1 MRIKTRA
8 QALATTGL
16 VALALTL
23 TACGADDGAGA
34 DDMSTPAA
42 EESMQSDDMASD
54 DMATE
59 DMESDDM
66 ASDDMSA
73 EPMAQHGSF
82 AGMNDKSV
90 EGTVTVEGDTVTLE
104 GFSSDE
110 GPDLHLYL
118 AKGTDEAAV
127 EAGTELGEVAFDEAS
142 QTFTLDEMAAESMA
156 DGGYTD
162 VVVHCDKAKA
172 VFGAATL
179 M

>member
-1 MRIKTRA
+1 MRAK
-8 QALATTGL
+8 ALATTGL

-23 TACGADDGAGA
+23 TACGADDGAGSGG
-34 DDMSTPAA
+34 DMTPAA
-42 EESMQSDDMASD
+42 TDSMQSDDMQSD
-54 DMATE
+54 DA
-59 DMESDDM
+59 
-66 ASDDMSA
+66 
-73 EPMAQHGSF
+73 MAQHGTF

-90 EGTVTVEGDTVTLE
+90 EGTVTVEGDTVTLS

-127 EAGTELGEVAFDEAS
+127 EAGTELGEVAFDEAD
-142 QTFTLDEMAAESMA
+142 QTFTT
-156 DGGYTD
+156 DGMGGGDGMDGYTD

>member
-1 MRIKTRA
+1 MRAK
-8 QALATTGL
+8 ALATTGL

-23 TACGADDGAGA
+23 TACGADDGAGSG
-34 DDMSTPAA
+34 DDMTTPTA
-42 EESMQSDDMASD
+42 EQSMQSDDMQSD
-54 DMATE
+54 DMQ
-59 DMESDDM
+59 SDDM
-66 ASDDMSA
+66 QGDDMAA

-82 AGMNDKSV
+82 AGLNDKTV
-90 EGTVTVEGDTVTLE
+90 EGTVAVEDGTVTLS

-127 EAGTELGEVAFDEAS
+127 EAGTELGDVAYDEAS
-142 QTFTLDEMAAESMA
+142 QTFSLEGVDVE
-156 DGGYTD
+156 GYTD

>member
-1 MRIKTRA
+1 MRAK
-8 QALATTGL
+8 ALATTGL

-23 TACGADDGAGA
+23 TACGADDGAGSG
-34 DDMSTPAA
+34 DDMTTPTA
-42 EESMQSDDMASD
+42 EQSMQSDDMQSD
-54 DMATE
+54 DME
-59 DMESDDM
+59 G
-66 ASDDMSA
+66 DDMSA
-73 EPMAQHGSF
+73 EPMAQHGTF
-82 AGMNDKSV
+82 AGLNDKTV
-90 EGTVTVEGDTVTLE
+90 EGTVTVEDGTVTLS

-127 EAGTELGEVAFDEAS
+127 EAGTELGDVAYDEAS
-142 QTFTLDEMAAESMA
+142 QTFSLEGVDIE
-156 DGGYTD
+156 GYTD

>member
-1 MRIKTRA
+1 MRAK
-8 QALATTGL
+8 ALATTGL

-23 TACGADDGAGA
+23 TACGADDAGSGDA
-34 DDMSTPAA
+34 MTPDATR
-42 EESMQSDDMASD
+42 SMQSDDMASD
-54 DMATE
+54 DMAT
-59 DMESDDM
+59 
-66 ASDDMSA
+66 DDMSSA
-73 EPMAQHGSF
+73 DPMAQHGTF
-82 AGMNDKSV
+82 AGMNGKAV
-90 EGTVTVEGDTVTLE
+90 EGMVMIEGDTVTLS

-127 EAGTELGEVAFDEAS
+127 SAGTELGEVAFDEAS
-142 QTFTLDEMAAESMA
+142 QTFTLDGLEGMDPA
-156 DGGYTD
+156 DFTD

>member
-1 MRIKTRA
+1 MRAK
-8 QALATTGL
+8 ALATTGL

-23 TACGADDGAGA
+23 TACSADDGAGSG
-34 DDMSTPAA
+34 DDMTPTA
-42 EESMQSDDMASD
+42 EQSMQSDDMQSDGAD
-54 DMATE
+54 DMA
-59 DMESDDM
+59 
-66 ASDDMSA
+66 A
-73 EPMAQHGSF
+73 EPMAQHGTF
-82 AGMNDKSV
+82 AGLNDKTV
-90 EGTVTVEGDTVTLE
+90 AGTVTIDGDTLTLE

-127 EAGTELGEVAFDEAS
+127 EAGAELGDVAFDEAS
-142 QTFTLDEMAAESMA
+142 QTFSLEGVDVE
-156 DGGYTD
+156 GYTD

>member
-1 MRIKTRA
+1 MRAK
-8 QALATTGL
+8 ALATTGL

-23 TACGADDGAGA
+23 TACGADDGAGSG
-34 DDMSTPAA
+34 DDMTPAA
-42 EESMQSDDMASD
+42 TDSMQSDDMQSD
-54 DMATE
+54 DMQ
-59 DMESDDM
+59 SDG
-66 ASDDMSA
+66 A
-73 EPMAQHGSF
+73 MAQHGTF

-90 EGTVTVEGDTVTLE
+90 EGTVTVEGDTVTLSD
-104 GFSSDE
+104 FSSDE

-127 EAGTELGEVAFDEAS
+127 EAGTELGEVAFDEAN
-142 QTFTLDEMAAESMA
+142 QTFTI
-156 DGGYTD
+156 DGMDGGDGMDGMDGMDGYTD